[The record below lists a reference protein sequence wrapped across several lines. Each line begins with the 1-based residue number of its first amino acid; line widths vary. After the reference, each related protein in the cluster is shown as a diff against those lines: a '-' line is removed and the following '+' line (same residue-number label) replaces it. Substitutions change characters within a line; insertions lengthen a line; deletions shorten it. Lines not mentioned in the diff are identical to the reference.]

1 MSNQNVI
8 KASEIIIEYM
18 YRNEEKSF
26 MDVMKDGDNKLTT
39 LYRLQHHVFHS
50 VLMLKFNGDE
60 TKFNEWFDEFCDDNG
75 ICEIYDDEKECC
87 NCWEFGD
94 DGCTCDCHSVDPDEE
109 ENHTCHLCGYECADM
124 VYPDKE
130 ETPFCDKCWIK
141 EQLDIN
147 SIYYAGDYN
156 EDDEFL
162 ETKCGCEII
171 VNSRE
176 HDECRCDDDGE
187 NWICCKC
194 YNGEYDEE
202 K

>member
-75 ICEIYDDEKECC
+75 ICEIYDDELEDEEECC
-87 NCWEFGD
+87 NCREFGD
-94 DGCTCDCHSVDPDEE
+94 DGCTCDCHSVDPDYYDESPCPCEYCGKIHPFSECEE
-109 ENHTCHLCGYECADM
+109 EEWNNKHQYVDRDFSISGNCKNCDSKCETIDDTLCHYCYHHSLENIEDCWCYEC
-124 VYPDKE
+124 
-130 ETPFCDKCWIK
+130 
-141 EQLDIN
+141 
-147 SIYYAGDYN
+147 
-156 EDDEFL
+156 
-162 ETKCGCEII
+162 
-171 VNSRE
+171 
-176 HDECRCDDDGE
+176 
-187 NWICCKC
+187 
-194 YNGEYDEE
+194 
-202 K
+202 

>member
-8 KASEIIIEYM
+8 KANEIIIEYM

-39 LYRLQHHVFHS
+39 LYRLQHHIFHS

-75 ICEIYDDEKECC
+75 ICEIYDDE
-87 NCWEFGD
+87 
-94 DGCTCDCHSVDPDEE
+94 V
-109 ENHTCHLCGYECADM
+109 
-124 VYPDKE
+124 
-130 ETPFCDKCWIK
+130 
-141 EQLDIN
+141 
-147 SIYYAGDYN
+147 
-156 EDDEFL
+156 EDDYL

-171 VNSRE
+171 INSRE

-187 NWICCKC
+187 NWICSNC